1 MNKHLIRFSIFFSL
15 LFGVLA
21 GSSQVHAGFNNRDWT
36 NSRGSSR
43 NWMAGL
49 RDDVRMSQLSIPGTH
64 NSGADRGIPHVRT
77 QSTSIARQLNNG
89 HRLLDIRVREINGVF
104 AIHHGAAYLGQM
116 YGDVL
121 NTVGNFLRANPNEVV
136 YMRLKQEHSA
146 VSDAVFNRVLN
157 ERYLNDPRWRDFFYY
172 ANGNNNPTLGQTR
185 GKIVILRNFLGNSVG
200 IPYPAAFNIQDN
212 WNAGSFH
219 AKRQSIHGQMIN
231 SRNSLGEND
240 ITYINFTSASNWAT
254 PPVNFARELNGVVL
268 NHMIQRYRG
277 HMGMVV
283 TDYANEAFVNSIIDL
298 NQRLRVGANM
308 NALFNGYRVS
318 IQSVMNPWQVVDW
331 YRNRNEAITFHNHGR
346 INQKWYLDHIA
357 GTNHY
362 RITSAADGNHRLAVS
377 GNNVVV
383 SNLTNESAEW
393 EIVRDGWHANGM
405 VVFLRN
411 RSNGNV
417 LDIEDSRLPNGNLIT
432 FPQRNTNNNN
442 QRFILHIEGRRR

>member
-1 MNKHLIRFSIFFSL
+1 L

-36 NSRGSSR
+36 NSRGNSR

-64 NSGADRGIPHVRT
+64 NSGADHGIPQVRT

-89 HRLLDIRVREINGVF
+89 HRLLDIRVRETNGVF
-104 AIHHGAAYLGQM
+104 AIHHGAVYLGQM

-212 WNAGSFH
+212 WNVSRFGV
-219 AKRQSIHGQMIN
+219 KRQAIHGQMIN
-231 SRNSLGEND
+231 SRNSLGENG
-240 ITYINFTSASNWAT
+240 ITYINFTSAAHVLT
-254 PPVNFARELNGVVL
+254 PPISFARELNGVVL

-283 TDYANEAFVNSIIDL
+283 TDFANEAFVNSIIDL

-318 IQSVMNPWQVVDW
+318 IQSVMDPWQVVDW
-331 YRNRNEAITFHNHGR
+331 RQQSSNNNAAMFRNLGR
-346 INQKWYLDHIA
+346 RNQKWYLDHIA
-357 GTNHY
+357 GTNRY
-362 RITSAADGNHRLAVS
+362 RITSDADGNRRLAVT

-383 SNLTNESAEW
+383 SNLTNESAQW
-393 EIVRDGWHANGM
+393 EIVRNGWHTNGT

-411 RSNGNV
+411 VANGNV
-417 LDIEDSRLPNGNLIT
+417 LDIEESVLPYGNLIT
-432 FPQRNTNNNN
+432 HPQKNTNNNN
-442 QRFILHIEGRRR
+442 QRFILHIEGRR